1 MLESIIG
8 SLQGGE
14 IYYTRTY
21 RDSDLQGQQEPF
33 QKGVLCGSG
42 CFGLRSPGGSGLHRF
57 LRDTLLWTLPSGG
70 PCPATSPSTGWSA
83 KLHKA
88 RTAAPEVGS
97 LRKLGSS

>member
-14 IYYTRTY
+14 IYYMRTY
-21 RDSDLQGQQEPF
+21 RDSDLQGQQEPS
-33 QKGVLCGSG
+33 QKGVLSGSG

-57 LRDTLLWTLPSGG
+57 LRDTCCG
-70 PCPATSPSTGWSA
+70 PCPATCPSTGWSA

-88 RTAAPEVGS
+88 RTAAPVEGS
-97 LRKLGSS
+97 LRKLGSN